1 MPVSRTYRCLNCL
14 DHAVTR
20 AFDVSHVSLS
30 CPACGEFERFVNSAV
45 IEQFDA
51 FEASP
56 PSDLGWEELDRMEKF
71 MVAERVARTDRTV
84 DDFSVEAVSE
94 DRD

>member
-30 CPACGEFERFVNSAV
+30 CPACGEFERFVNAAV
-45 IEQFDA
+45 IEQFEA
-51 FEASP
+51 FESSP
-56 PSDLGWEELDRMEKF
+56 PTDPDWGQLDRMEKL
-71 MVAERVARTDRTV
+71 MIAERIARTDRTI
-84 DDFSVEAVSE
+84 DDFSLETVSE
-94 DRD
+94 TLG